1 MKQFSIWSQDFEE
14 LIRMGSFYLDKT
26 KLVFDLVDS
35 NSKYYFFSRP
45 RRFGKSLLLSVMK
58 NIFLGKKELFK
69 WLYIYDKW
77 KFEEY
82 PVIYISFAWYK
93 KSMDVEEF
101 IKNRWVVY
109 IKEKKIKIWEFE
121 KFNLWDILEE
131 IKKQTWKQTV
141 ILIDEYDKPVLEY
154 LWNIDQAE
162 EIRDYFSEFYA
173 PIKDNDANIRLF
185 FLCWLT
191 KIMKMNVFS
200 VINNLDDISI
210 KWPYVDLIWYTQ
222 EEVEKN
228 FEEEIR
234 EIAKEQN
241 ISYEELLNTL
251 KKEYNWFNFG
261 SSSNKSKLLYNPR
274 DINSFISKKEFG
286 YYWADT
292 GIPSGI
298 NEYIKENEVD
308 IQKMMDKEKKKELWL
323 DEIELRVHNL
333 NNIKPEILFFHA
345 WYLTIREIDNDNILY
360 LKYPNNETEQVM
372 IKYFLQ
378 LSKTNY
384 DIIQWKKVANKIT
397 EWIMQNESIKIQEW
411 IHTMIYEILWTTP
424 WSWLSKN
431 PEWWLKTLLW
441 VAIRMNSIY
450 RWWET
455 EGIIWRTDMHI
466 PKWDTIYVIE
476 PKVDR
481 STKECIKQIE
491 EKYEKQYKLSYKKVV
506 KIGVNWDRNNEKID
520 VVVK

>member
-1 MKQFSIWSQDFEE
+1 MKRFAVWTQDFEE
-14 LIRMGSFYLDKT
+14 LINIWQFYVDKT
-26 KLVFDLVDS
+26 KVLHELLYTRA
-35 NSKYYFFSRP
+35 KYFFFSRP

-77 KFEEY
+77 KFDQY

-93 KSMDVEEF
+93 KSMDVEDF
-101 IKNRWVVY
+101 
-109 IKEKKIKIWEFE
+109 IKEKWMVYIEDKEIKIWEY
-121 KFNLWDILEE
+121 KTLDLWSILEE

-154 LWNIDQAE
+154 LWDIDKAE
-162 EIRDYFSEFYA
+162 EMRDFFGEFYA

-191 KIMKMNVFS
+191 KLMKMSVFS

-234 EIAKEQN
+234 EIAKEQGM
-241 ISYEELLNTL
+241 SYEDLL
-251 KKEYNWFNFG
+251 KKLKIEYNWFNFG
-261 SSSNKSKLLYNPR
+261 NKNKLLYNPR
-274 DINSFISKKEFG
+274 DINSFINKKQFW
-286 YYWADT
+286 YYWAET

-298 NEYIKENEVD
+298 SEFIKENVVD
-308 IQKMMDKEKKKELWL
+308 IQDMMDREKVKELWL
-323 DEIELRVHNL
+323 DEIELRVQNL
-333 NNIKPEILFFHA
+333 NNLKIEVLFFQA
-345 WYLTIREIDNDNILY
+345 WYLTISKIEEDTILY

-372 IKYFLQ
+372 IKYFLE
-378 LSKTNY
+378 LSVGTKYNV
-384 DIIQWKKVANKIT
+384 IQWKKVANKIT

-466 PKWDTIYVIE
+466 PKGDTIYVIE

-491 EKYEKQYKLSYKKVV
+491 EKYEKQYKLLYKKVV
-506 KIGVNWDRNNEKID
+506 KIGVNWDKNKDKVD
-520 VVVK
+520 VEVK